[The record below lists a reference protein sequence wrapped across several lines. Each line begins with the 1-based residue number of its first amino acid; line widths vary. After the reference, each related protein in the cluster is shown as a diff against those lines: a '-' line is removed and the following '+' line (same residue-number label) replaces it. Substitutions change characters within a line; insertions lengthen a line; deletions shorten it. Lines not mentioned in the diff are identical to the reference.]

1 MIPDFDENGNLP
13 GGIHRASLVEIEER
27 FGRDS
32 EVRRAEMQ
40 SLRWLVELAKRAGVE
55 RLVIDGSFVTDKLE
69 PNDVDCVVL
78 IGPEY
83 PRDSEAHD
91 ELLSGLP
98 FLDIQIADEDGFDR
112 FVHRIFASDRRLK
125 PRGMVEVIL

>member
-13 GGIHRASLVEIEER
+13 PGVHLASLAEIEER

-40 SLRWLVELAKRAGVE
+40 SLCWLVDLAKRAGAE
-55 RLVIDGSFVTDKLE
+55 RVVIDGSFVTEKLE
-69 PNDVDCVVL
+69 PNDVDCVLL

-83 PRDSEAHD
+83 PRDVESHE
-91 ELLSGLP
+91 ELLNGLP
-98 FLDIQIADEDGFDR
+98 FLDIQIADEGGFDR

-125 PRGMVEVIL
+125 LRGVVEVIL